1 MKSIQTIFRSGL
13 TASAL
18 LAAASGLHAQ
28 SGADEVQQ
36 LREQIRLLDQKLR
49 VLERKTEIKDEEAA
63 TAAKSAAKLT
73 VNDKGFTVAS
83 GDGANTLRLRG
94 LIQADAR
101 GFFNDDPALTNNSTF
116 LIRRARL
123 IFEGTFNKNISFLLV
138 PEFAGSSPTLVD
150 AYVNYAL
157 KPSLQFRI
165 GRFREPV
172 GLEQLQSDSV
182 AFFVERSVVSQVLP
196 NRDIGFQVHGD
207 VLGGRLNYAVGIFNG
222 VPDGANNG
230 AVTGTTVNADSD
242 NAKDIAA
249 RVFAQPFK
257 NNADSAFKGLGV
269 GIGASHGRAKPVS
282 GLAGYRTDGQ
292 QTAFTYRANTFI
304 DGKTTRISPQANF
317 YSGPLGLQAE
327 YAISTINAR
336 PGANLPKVEVKNKAW
351 QFSAGYVLTGE
362 DSTYAG
368 VTPKTNFDLA
378 AGTWGAFE
386 VVGRYDQI
394 SFDDAVFAPNPTQ
407 ALSLADP
414 AANPS
419 EIKTFGLGL
428 NWYLTKALRASF
440 DYFHGEF
447 SNNVETPSRPVL
459 RNDENV
465 LITRVQV
472 AF

>member
-1 MKSIQTIFRSGL
+1 MKFLTSIFRSRIAALAIIATANGL
-13 TASAL
+13 Q
-18 LAAASGLHAQ
+18 AQ
-28 SGADEVQQ
+28 AGADDVQQ

-49 VLERKTEIKDEEAA
+49 VLERKTEIKEEDAA
-63 TAAKSAAKLT
+63 TAAKSSAKLT
-73 VNDKGFTVAS
+73 VNDKGFTLAS

-101 GFFNDDPALTNNSTF
+101 AFFNDDPGLTNNNTF

-123 IFEGTFNKNISFLLV
+123 IFEAAFNKNVSFLLV

-157 KPSLQFRI
+157 KPTLQFRI

-196 NRDIGFQVHGD
+196 NRDLGFQVHGD
-207 VLGGRLNYAVGIFNG
+207 LFGGTLNYAVGVFNG

-230 AVTGTTVNADSD
+230 AVAGTTVNADSD

-269 GIGASHGRAKPVS
+269 GLGASYGRQKPAS

-292 QTAFTYRANTFI
+292 QTAFSYRATTFI

-317 YSGPLGLQAE
+317 YSGPFGAQAE
-327 YAISTINAR
+327 YALSIINAR
-336 PGANLPKVEVKNKAW
+336 PGVTLPKVEVKNKAW
-351 QFSAGYVLTGE
+351 QVSAGYVLTGE
-362 DSTYAG
+362 DSTYTG

-386 VVGRYDQI
+386 IVGRYDQI

-419 EIKTFGLGL
+419 DIKTIGFGL
-428 NWYLTKALRASF
+428 NWYLTKALRASV
-440 DYFHGEF
+440 DYFQGEF
-447 SNNVETPSRPVL
+447 SNVPSPTRPVL
-459 RNDENV
+459 REDENA